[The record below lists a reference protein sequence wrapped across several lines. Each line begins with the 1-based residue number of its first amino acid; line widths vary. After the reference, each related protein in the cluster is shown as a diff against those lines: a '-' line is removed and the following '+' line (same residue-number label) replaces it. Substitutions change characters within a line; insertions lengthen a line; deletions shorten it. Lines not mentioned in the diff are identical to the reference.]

1 MRTAFIDQL
10 VKEARQNDRILLIVG
25 DLGFHVVEP
34 FADEFPDRFINVG
47 ICEQNMAGIAG
58 GLAMNGWIVYCYS
71 IGNFP
76 TLRCIEQIRNDIAYY
91 QANVRIVSV
100 GAGYAYGSQGVSHQA
115 TEDVAIMR
123 ALPGMAVCSP
133 SDPIETKMLVNLSV
147 THQGPMYIRLGK
159 AGEKV
164 FHQENLVGYHLGDL
178 LPLFVGQ
185 SDTLVLV
192 SGSILSRIME
202 KMVDGTPIYDIYT
215 VPVVKPINQQQLCKL
230 TSNYQQILI
239 VEENQKSGGIGS
251 AIIEVLSDA
260 YNEQKIA
267 LYPKIKRLLMMFF
280 SMKLVLSAICKIRL
294 DWCYNLYL
302 NETYTCAVPKVC
314 CCRSFQHFDF
324 LLCLCCWY
332 HYGTPISYS

>member
-10 VKEARQNDRILLIVG
+10 VKEARQNSRIFLLVG

-91 QANVRIVSV
+91 HANVRIVSV

-115 TEDVAIMR
+115 TEDVAMLR
-123 ALPGMAVCSP
+123 SLPSMTVCSP
-133 SDPIETKMLVNLSV
+133 SDPVETRMLVSLSV

-164 FHQENLVGYHLGDL
+164 FHQKDICDYHLGDL
-178 LPLFVGQ
+178 LPLSVNQ
-185 SDTLVLV
+185 SSTLVLV
-192 SGSILSRIME
+192 SGSILSRVME
-202 KMVDGTPIYDIYT
+202 SIAEKSLQHDIYT
-215 VPVVKPINQQQLCKL
+215 IPVVKPLNQQQLCEL
-230 TSNYQQILI
+230 SARYQQILVI
-239 VEENQKSGGIGS
+239 EENQKSGGIGS
-251 AIIEVLSDA
+251 AVIESLSDA
-260 YNEQKIA
+260 YNEQMIPV
-267 LYPKIKRLLMMFF
+267 YPRIKRIAINDEFLDEAGSQRYLQD
-280 SMKLVLSAICKIRL
+280 KAGLVL
-294 DWCYNLYL
+294 
-302 NETYTCAVPKVC
+302 
-314 CCRSFQHFDF
+314 
-324 LLCLCCWY
+324 
-332 HYGTPISYS
+332 